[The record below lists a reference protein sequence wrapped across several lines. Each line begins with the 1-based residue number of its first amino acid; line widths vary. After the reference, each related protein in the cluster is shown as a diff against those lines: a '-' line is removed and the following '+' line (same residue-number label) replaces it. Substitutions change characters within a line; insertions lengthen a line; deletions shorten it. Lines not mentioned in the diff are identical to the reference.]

1 MTVGN
6 SIVARN
12 TAGTSGPDAFG
23 AVVSRGNNLVGKT
36 DGGSGW
42 VGSDLT
48 GTIASPLDPLLATL
62 GNYGGPTQTMPLL
75 PGSPAIDAGSN
86 ALIPAGV
93 TTDQR
98 GLPRIVNTV
107 VDIGA
112 FESGGFTI
120 AVTSGGGQTAGVLTA
135 FPAPLVAT
143 VTANNPIEPVA
154 GGQVTFDPAHERCM
168 AILTGSPAT
177 IGAAGTASYTA
188 TANGIPGGYAVTATA
203 RGITT
208 PASFGLTNV
217 PLILA
222 LDPSASG
229 ALSLSGNASI
239 NTTGIV
245 YVDSSSSS
253 ALWASANA
261 KVTAGAIDVV
271 GGVRKQGNAKLSPAP
286 VTGAPVL
293 AAASLPSPST
303 AGMTNYGAFS
313 LGGNS
318 SATIQP
324 GIYGSISVSGNAR
337 LTMAGGIY
345 IIEGGGFSVAS
356 NARVAG
362 SGVMIVNGGSNY
374 PGTGGTYGSI
384 AQGGNSTLNLSPATS
399 GPYAGIVFFQPSDN
413 TNALTVSGIAPGI
426 TGTIY
431 APGAALSES
440 GNATLNASLIVKT
453 LTISGNG
460 IANGPSRA
468 GPVPASAA
476 AWSSTSGVATAP
488 TSPIGTVARF
498 DPTTPK
504 AIPVKLRIR
513 VTDALGNNV
522 GSSSLPVVSMP
533 VGSSAALVPQSEP
546 GGPLK
551 DDRSPFDP
559 ADGSSRFNLKTKA
572 YKRGS

>member
-1 MTVGN
+1 M
-6 SIVARN
+6 
-12 TAGTSGPDAFG
+12 
-23 AVVSRGNNLVGKT
+23 
-36 DGGSGW
+36 
-42 VGSDLT
+42 
-48 GTIASPLDPLLATL
+48 
-62 GNYGGPTQTMPLL
+62 
-75 PGSPAIDAGSN
+75 
-86 ALIPAGV
+86 
-93 TTDQR
+93 
-98 GLPRIVNTV
+98 
-107 VDIGA
+107 
-112 FESGGFTI
+112 
-120 AVTSGGGQTAGVLTA
+120 LTA
-135 FPAPLVAT
+135 FAAPLVAT
-143 VTANNPIEPVA
+143 VTANNPVEPVA
-154 GGQVTFDPAHERCM
+154 GGLVTFTPPASGAS

-208 PASFGLTNV
+208 PASFSLTNV

-253 ALWASANA
+253 ALSASANA

-303 AGMTNYGAFS
+303 AGMTNHGAFS

-362 SGVMIVNGGSNY
+362 SGVMIVNGGSND

-426 TGTIY
+426 SGTIY

-440 GNATLNASLIVKT
+440 GNATLNASLIVKR
-453 LTISGNG
+453 LAISGNG
-460 IANGPSRA
+460 IANAPSQA
-468 GPVPASAA
+468 GPASAGI
-476 AWSSTSGVATAP
+476 SSNMVATSGGATAT
-488 TSPIGTVARF
+488 TSSIGAVSVL

-504 AIPVKLRIR
+504 TIPVKLRIK
-513 VTDALGNNV
+513 VIDYLGNNV

-533 VGSSAALVPQSEP
+533 VGSSGALVPQSEP

-559 ADGSSRFNLKTKA
+559 VDGSSRFNPKTKA
-572 YKRGS
+572 YKLGS